1 LPLFKDEKNNGE
13 DQGWT
18 DFQGRKNTPTS
29 KVEALMDIQTISSA
43 YGVKAY
49 EPSAKSEKKSADSG
63 NKTTSS
69 QEIVAFS
76 DTSLTMQKLKEAVK
90 AAPEIRIPIVEKIQ
104 EKIKEDN
111 YPIDRN
117 AESALDRMIKARL
130 F

>member
-1 LPLFKDEKNNGE
+1 
-13 DQGWT
+13 
-18 DFQGRKNTPTS
+18 
-29 KVEALMDIQTISSA
+29 MDIQTISSA